1 MSREIPIYQIDAF
14 AEGDF
19 RGNPAAVCP
28 LEQWLP
34 DTLLQMIAEENNL
47 SETAFYVPEGEG
59 FRIRWFTPTVEVD
72 LCGHATL
79 SAARVVFERG
89 EVEGDTLLFHSRSGP
104 LLVKRE
110 GGRLRLDFPAQPGK
124 ATEVPEL
131 LAHGLG
137 GWPVECYRSAD
148 FLAVFSSEEEVYAL
162 EPDFKTLAQ
171 LPGRGVIVTAK
182 GADVDFVS
190 RFFAPSHGIE
200 EDAVTGSAHCT
211 LAPYW
216 AKRLGKTELTAWQIS
231 RRGGVLECRV
241 EGDRV
246 LISGKTRLFLK
257 GSIWVD

>member
-1 MSREIPIYQIDAF
+1 MSRELPIYQIDAF

-28 LEQWLP
+28 LEKWLP

-79 SAARVVFERG
+79 AAARVVFDRG
-89 EVEGDTLLFHSRSGP
+89 AVEGDTILFHSRSGP
-104 LLVKRE
+104 LRVKRD
-110 GGRLRLDFPAQPGK
+110 GGLFRLDFPSQPGQSCDM
-124 ATEVPEL
+124 PER

-137 GWPVECYRSAD
+137 GWPVECYRAAD
-148 FLAVFSSEEEVYAL
+148 FLAVFSSEEEIYAL
-162 EPDFKTLAQ
+162 EPDFQALAT
-171 LPGRGVIVTAK
+171 LPGRGVIVTAP
-182 GADVDFVS
+182 GTDVDFVS
-190 RFFAPSHGIE
+190 RFFAPSHGID

-211 LAPYW
+211 LTPYW
-216 AKRLGKTELTAWQIS
+216 AKRLNKIELTAWQVS
-231 RRGGVLECRV
+231 KRGGVLQCRLQ
-241 EGDRV
+241 EDRV

-257 GSIWVD
+257 GTIWID